1 MSTAETHRE
10 IISII
15 GQEYFTP
22 IAHLIDKWV
31 DSRPVRRDSVG
42 APFFEGGYAVSV
54 IILLVA
60 AVESFVAR
68 DRYFSKR
75 QPYGNHAAVPEYM
88 KEMYRYRGYK
98 RLSELFVVRDAVI
111 HSHVW
116 ALKFAIRKSGSRRFV
131 SASRISWSGNNRLKS
146 RLNPKTYRT
155 KLLRFNTIPSRID
168 RTDVIKAFG
177 IVLAAIRF
185 LTTSGAYPVPVF
197 PFRVQHQ
204 GERMS
209 FEELPNCLAK
219 LLPPS
224 TGRE

>member
-1 MSTAETHRE
+1 MSTAETHQE

-15 GQEYFTP
+15 GSQYFTP
-22 IAHLIDKWV
+22 IAQLIDKWV
-31 DSRPVRRDSVG
+31 DRRPVRRDSVG
-42 APFFEGGYAVSV
+42 ASFFEGGYAVSV

-60 AVESFVAR
+60 AIESFVAR
-68 DRYFSKR
+68 DRYFSRR
-75 QPYGNHAAVPEYM
+75 QPYGDHTAVPEYM
-88 KEMYRYRGYK
+88 KEVYRYRGYK
-98 RLSELFVVRDAVI
+98 RLSELFIVRDAVI

-116 ALKFAIRKSGSRRFV
+116 ALKFATRKSGSRRFV

-177 IVLAAIRF
+177 IVLATLRF
-185 LTTSGAYPVPVF
+185 LAKSGANPLPVL
-197 PFRVQHQ
+197 PFSVQHQ
-204 GERMS
+204 GNRLS

-219 LLPPS
+219 LLPS
-224 TGRE
+224 SRGGE